1 MPLTVL
7 FKLTTNCRC
16 GIIFTESEK
25 ENEMNMKK
33 EKDILT
39 KTWLVALLAF
49 ISCALWG
56 SAFSGV
62 KTGYRLFG
70 ISADD
75 WAGQLAF
82 GGFRFALAGIMAL
95 IFGSIIAKKPLLPS
109 RRSLPKIAVISF
121 FQTILQYF
129 CYYIGLAHTTG
140 VKASVLVGMNVFA
153 AIIISTLILHLEKL
167 TSKKIIGS
175 LVGFSGII
183 LINLNGLINGEAFNF
198 IGDGMILLCTIASG
212 FSSAFMKKLSG
223 DEDPVLLSGWQFF
236 IGGIVLMLI
245 GFAGGGKI
253 GKFTVGSTSVL
264 LYLAF
269 VSAAAYS
276 LWAVLLKHNPV
287 SKVSVFGFLNP
298 VCGVVISAVV
308 LNETEQIN
316 ASFIAAM
323 LLVCLGI
330 IIVNYSA
337 ERAAK

>member
-1 MPLTVL
+1 
-7 FKLTTNCRC
+7 
-16 GIIFTESEK
+16 
-25 ENEMNMKK
+25 MNNK
-33 EKDILT
+33 KDILT

-56 SAFSGV
+56 SAFSAV
-62 KTGYRLFG
+62 KIGYRLFG
-70 ISADD
+70 ISSGD

-82 GGFRFALAGIMAL
+82 GGFRFAIAGIMAL
-95 IFGSIIAKKPLLPS
+95 VFGSIMAKKVLLPNKKS
-109 RRSLPKIAVISF
+109 FLKICIISF

-140 VKASVLVGMNVFA
+140 VKAAVLVGTNVFT
-153 AIIISTLILHLEKL
+153 AILISTLILKLEKL
-167 TSKKIIGS
+167 TSRKVIGS
-175 LVGFSGII
+175 IVGFTGII
-183 LINLNGLINGEAFNF
+183 LINLNGLMSGGSFNF
-198 IGDGMILLCTIASG
+198 TGDGLILMSTIASG

-223 DEDPVLLSGWQFF
+223 DESPVMLSGWQFF

-245 GFAGGGKI
+245 GFSGGGKI
-253 GKFTVGSTSVL
+253 GEFSSGSTAIL
-264 LYLAF
+264 IYLAF

-298 VCGVVISAVV
+298 VCGVVISALV
-308 LNETEQIN
+308 LSETEQIN

-330 IIVNYSA
+330 VIVNYTSEKKA
-337 ERAAK
+337 ISEKGF

>member
-1 MPLTVL
+1 
-7 FKLTTNCRC
+7 
-16 GIIFTESEK
+16 
-25 ENEMNMKK
+25 MKK
-33 EKDILT
+33 EKKVLT
-39 KTWLVALLAF
+39 RTWAVALLAF

-70 ISADD
+70 IQADD

-82 GGFRFALAGIMAL
+82 GGLRFAIAGAMAL
-95 IFGSIIAKKPLLPS
+95 VFGSIIKKKPLIPNKS
-109 RRSLPKIAVISF
+109 SLPKIGIISF

-167 TSKKIIGS
+167 TARKVIGS
-175 LVGFSGII
+175 VVGFGGII
-183 LINLNGLINGEAFNF
+183 LINLSGLINGESFNF

-253 GKFTVGSTSVL
+253 GTFTAGSTAIL
-264 LYLAF
+264 MYLAF

-276 LWAVLLKHNPV
+276 LWAVLLKYNPV

-298 VCGVVISAVV
+298 VCGVVISAAV

-323 LLVCLGI
+323 LLVCIGI
-330 IIVNYSA
+330 VIVNYTKKA
-337 ERAAK
+337 PVTEE